1 MIILCTCVWMCMNT
15 NNMHS
20 VNHNAYWLHKL
31 GNFPSFTS
39 LTKHIS
45 FIQRKIKK
53 KKKKLK
59 SEKNL
64 KVFFLLLLAEVG
76 NVILKFINFLHR
88 GDFAK
93 TQEGRKT
100 VWHMCYSLQRPQ
112 INYWEKK
119 LKPSDNGSPEVE
131 LQPWV
136 AASAFPG
143 QNFSLFVCCS
153 GMGT

>member
-1 MIILCTCVWMCMNT
+1 MCECVWTQITCIQQIIMHIDCT
-15 NNMHS
+15 NQEISHLLLLWQS
-20 VNHNAYWLHKL
+20 T
-31 GNFPSFTS
+31 FPLFRER
-39 LTKHIS
+39 LK
-45 FIQRKIKK
+45 KK